1 MLRYHRAEP
10 LDFGITLG
18 DNFYDSGL
26 PAPDDERW
34 TAWWDDM
41 YQPLGL
47 TFYATLGN
55 HDWGDPDSPAAEIL
69 RSRRSRTWRLPAPY
83 YTFTAGAAQLFALDT
98 NEVSEAQLLW
108 LDEALSASRSRWRIV
123 YGHHPIYSA
132 GDHQDNEALIARLLP
147 VLRNRV
153 DVYLAGHDHDL
164 QHLQPD
170 GGVHFFVSGC
180 GGRSVRPPRPKAT
193 SLFAAAVLAFTVVE
207 ADAQR
212 LRIVYF
218 DTDLKPLYEH
228 VLREPN
234 RPPGRAAS
242 PAP

>member
-1 MLRYHRAEP
+1 LVAPRSRAYALGYANHRGP
-10 LDFGITLG
+10 SSLD
-18 DNFYDSGL
+18 D
-26 PAPDDERW
+26 
-34 TAWWDDM
+34 
-41 YQPLGL
+41 
-47 TFYATLGN
+47 
-55 HDWGDPDSPAAEIL
+55 
-69 RSRRSRTWRLPAPY
+69 SRRSRTWRLPAPY

-108 LDEALSASRSRWRIV
+108 LDQALSASRSRWRIV

-132 GDHQDNEALIARLLP
+132 GDHRDNEALIARL
-147 VLRNRV
+147 
-153 DVYLAGHDHDL
+153 
-164 QHLQPD
+164 QPCCAT
-170 GGVHFFVSGC
+170 GWTSTWPATITTSSTFNPTAASTSSSP

-212 LRIVYF
+212 LRIVYL

-234 RPPGRAAS
+234 PPGRAAS
-242 PAP
+242 PVP